1 MKGVMIIPK
10 KKLSY
15 EEVKNYIESFGYKL
29 LSKEYKNNHTKI
41 EVQCPKG
48 HKYDVTFGNF
58 RNGKRCRKC
67 AFEKLSNDRK
77 LSYDCVKK
85 YIESFDYEL
94 LEETYI
100 KSDIP
105 MKMKCDKGHIC
116 YISWDNFKYGRRCK
130 ICKYEHLSEKFK
142 FTYKEVKEY
151 ISLNGFELLSKEYI
165 NNSIPLYIKCQ
176 KGHVFDRTFNNFKNN
191 KECPICNQTRGEKKI
206 SEVLDKFNID
216 YVYDK
221 PYFDNL
227 LSPKGNPLRPDF
239 ILPNERIWIEYDGEF
254 HYKEIYNGDGHDSVV
269 INDKIKNKYAK
280 ENNWNLIRIPYWEY
294 NDIENILNK
303 ILNKT
308 R

>member
-1 MKGVMIIPK
+1 MKGVIIIPK

-15 EEVKNYIESFGYKL
+15 EEVKSYIESFGYKL
-29 LSKEYKNNHTKI
+29 LSKEY
-41 EVQCPKG
+41 
-48 HKYDVTFGNF
+48 
-58 RNGKRCRKC
+58 
-67 AFEKLSNDRK
+67 
-77 LSYDCVKK
+77 
-85 YIESFDYEL
+85 
-94 LEETYI
+94 
-100 KSDIP
+100 
-105 MKMKCDKGHIC
+105 
-116 YISWDNFKYGRRCK
+116 
-130 ICKYEHLSEKFK
+130 
-142 FTYKEVKEY
+142 
-151 ISLNGFELLSKEYI
+151 I
-165 NNSIPLYIKCQ
+165 NNSIPLSIKCQ

>member
-1 MKGVMIIPK
+1 MIIPK

-67 AFEKLSNDRK
+67 AFKKLSNDRK
-77 LSYDCVKK
+77 LSYDYVKK
-85 YIESFDYEL
+85 YIESFNYEL

-165 NNSIPLYIKCQ
+165 YNSIPLYI
-176 KGHVFDRTFNNFKNN
+176 
-191 KECPICNQTRGEKKI
+191 
-206 SEVLDKFNID
+206 
-216 YVYDK
+216 
-221 PYFDNL
+221 
-227 LSPKGNPLRPDF
+227 
-239 ILPNERIWIEYDGEF
+239 
-254 HYKEIYNGDGHDSVV
+254 
-269 INDKIKNKYAK
+269 
-280 ENNWNLIRIPYWEY
+280 
-294 NDIENILNK
+294 
-303 ILNKT
+303 
-308 R
+308 